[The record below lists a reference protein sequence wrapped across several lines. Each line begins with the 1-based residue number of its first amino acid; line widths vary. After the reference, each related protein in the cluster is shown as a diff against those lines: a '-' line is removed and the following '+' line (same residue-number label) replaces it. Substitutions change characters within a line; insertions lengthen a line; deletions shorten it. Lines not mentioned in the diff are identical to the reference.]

1 VQDPEREV
9 VLMGNFSHLVSLY
22 AERVRPI
29 YSTTYTADQIRR
41 RFIRWR
47 PQYFVG
53 LRAELRNTR
62 QWCGDLVSAMEPI
75 ATYRVMDNYSG
86 GGDMM
91 LLRIRYHPT
100 RDKEEP
106 PS

>member
-1 VQDPEREV
+1 
-9 VLMGNFSHLVSLY
+9 MGNFSHLVSLY
-22 AERVRPI
+22 AERVRPL

-41 RFIRWR
+41 RISRWR
-47 PQYFVG
+47 PAYFVG
-53 LRAELRNTR
+53 LRTELQNTR
-62 QWCGDLVSAMEPI
+62 QYCADLVSAMEPI

-100 RDKEEP
+100 QPKEEP